1 VKQFLDSVA
10 YYLLIGSTSGI
21 ETPYKSVMHAKT
33 EIPASSCPS
42 EIENIMYASGG
53 LSEQYAAEE
62 ISAFDNML
70 ERLDEKAAQYEAKK
84 PQKHT
89 RSLFSKKL
97 KKNIHGT
104 WYLVDTDGKFWV
116 GNNKYV
122 IADQEVQYQPV
133 KTEYGDYYAMD
144 KILYADGKFY
154 DMNYDEVTVYQI
166 GGILPWDKVRMVGTE
181 T

>member
-1 VKQFLDSVA
+1 M
-10 YYLLIGSTSGI
+10 SGI
-21 ETPYKSVMHAKT
+21 ETNYKSAMHIKN
-33 EIPASSCPS
+33 EIPASNCPS
-42 EIENIMYASGG
+42 EIENILYASGG
-53 LSEQYAAEE
+53 SSDVYAKEE
-62 ISAFDNML
+62 KSVFENML
-70 ERLDEKAAQYEAKK
+70 DRLDERTAQYETKK
-84 PQKHT
+84 TQKKT
-89 RSLFSKKL
+89 KSLFSKKL